1 MAIVR
6 YFNQL
11 RSLDID
17 TTDDA
22 VSTDVAA
29 ILEDMTAESAYS
41 HLHTALRVCVKAMQF
56 QIALNHLCGK

>member
-11 RSLDID
+11 GSLDID

-29 ILEDMTAESAYS
+29 ILEHMTAKSAYS
-41 HLHTALRVCVKAMQF
+41 HLHTALRVCVEAMQF
-56 QIALNHLCGK
+56 